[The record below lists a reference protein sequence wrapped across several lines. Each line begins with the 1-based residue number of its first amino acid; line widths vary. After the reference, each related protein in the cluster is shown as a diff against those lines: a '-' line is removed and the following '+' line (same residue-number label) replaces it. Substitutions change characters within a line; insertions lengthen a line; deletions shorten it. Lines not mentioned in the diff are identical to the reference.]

1 MTTMTTTKQKMLL
14 MYMPNGG
21 QDGQMNVWYQGDR
34 SHVEFRGRPYTE
46 WDSEF
51 TDDWFQRSHDVLEG
65 WHSCVL
71 HTDQTLAILPTHPDY
86 ADLVALMAEAQAV
99 S

>member
-1 MTTMTTTKQKMLL
+1 MTTTTKQKTIL

-21 QDGQMNVWYQGDR
+21 QDGQMNVWYQGDH
-34 SHVEFRGRPYTE
+34 SHVEFRGRPYTD

-86 ADLVALMAEAQAV
+86 VGLVSLMAEAQAT